1 MDTALLL
8 RKYFDEKREMSDKK
22 IYNLLEESQIIKK
35 LIKDYEEN
43 EFFNIF
49 RIICLSEIP
58 YINRLTYTQKVISFI
73 SQRISTPQG
82 FSYTGGLDYIV
93 PCYNAMLLEAY
104 TRLGLEESQEVRNAL
119 NWIKK
124 YQVFERNQKTE
135 WKYDGICKHGGCM
148 YATPCYI
155 GIGKTVR
162 ALITYSEYIGHR
174 DKEVNKLINEGISY
188 MLKHNMYQRLSNQKP
203 ISTHITDIMFPQA
216 YMLSLYDLVYIA
228 NKMNLWKD
236 SRTNQLKQLIEQ
248 KAVKPNQWKIEY
260 IYSHKGYKAF
270 ETKRKPS
277 EWIEYIFQMI

>member
-1 MDTALLL
+1 M
-8 RKYFDEKREMSDKK
+8 
-22 IYNLLEESQIIKK
+22 
-35 LIKDYEEN
+35 
-43 EFFNIF
+43 
-49 RIICLSEIP
+49 SEIP
-58 YINRLTYTQKVISFI
+58 YISRLTYTQKVISFI
-73 SQRISTPQG
+73 SQRLSTPQG
-82 FSYTGGLDYIV
+82 FSYTGSLDYIV

-148 YATPCYI
+148 YDTPCYI
-155 GIGKTVR
+155 GIGKTIR

-248 KAVKPNQWKIEY
+248 KAVQPNQWKIEY